1 MTKFPKIF
9 EKTISGPNITNFSS
23 TYLIP
28 IIVSNINEA
37 ISTVIIHYIQFSAY
51 LNFNKLFGTV

>member
-9 EKTISGPNITNFSS
+9 EKTISGPNITNLS

-28 IIVSNINEA
+28 IIVTNIDEA
-37 ISTVIIHYIQFSAY
+37 ISTVIINYIQFLSY